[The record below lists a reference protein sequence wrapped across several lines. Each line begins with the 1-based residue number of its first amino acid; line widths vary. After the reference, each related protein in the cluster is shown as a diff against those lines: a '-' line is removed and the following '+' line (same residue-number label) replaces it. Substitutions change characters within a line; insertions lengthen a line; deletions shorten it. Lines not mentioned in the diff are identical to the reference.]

1 MFKQVVRTP
10 KQTTR
15 MQVEALLDFSLA
27 EFCSGIEMLQA
38 AKRTSNTNLAGGF
51 IRHALD
57 EYRHAYLFSSLAKS
71 IAGRHNLIG
80 MQRFLPKHAFIKR
93 YLNRSSYLFESMSF
107 DRFTIFVA
115 ISEKYAAGH
124 FSDVLDRE
132 TVFNCEEKDILK
144 SILIDEGRHIAF
156 ANNAAQKVNARN
168 WVKYK
173 WLVAIERIKLFQRN
187 VNSRFERFH
196 AVISR
201 FFLRISTILVI
212 VLLYFMKKNI
222 IKMEFKYK
230 DLDEMKKSSL
240 DLY

>member
-1 MFKQVVRTP
+1 MLKQNVWHHTLTRTS
-10 KQTTR
+10 KQFFPNPSIKLCVILGTER
-15 MQVEALLDFSLA
+15 PFA

-57 EYRHAYLFSSLAKS
+57 EYRHAYLFSSLAKN
-71 IAGRHNLIG
+71 IACRNNLIG

-115 ISEKYAAGH
+115 ISEKYAADH

-144 SILIDEGRHIAF
+144 SILIDEGRHDIMRSDAP
-156 ANNAAQKVNARN
+156 R
-168 WVKYK
+168 
-173 WLVAIERIKLFQRN
+173 
-187 VNSRFERFH
+187 
-196 AVISR
+196 
-201 FFLRISTILVI
+201 
-212 VLLYFMKKNI
+212 
-222 IKMEFKYK
+222 
-230 DLDEMKKSSL
+230 SL
-240 DLY
+240 SQS